1 MDIGVVDPWDE
12 VHGPRISWQIRFV
25 SSPINCWTAN
35 VAGANILT
43 SGLVMLAPATFRFQR
58 SLIASSLHQLQSSW
72 DFTYECNLKLKT
84 AAQTWHC
91 ELSTILV
98 NFGYHNWLM
107 NTFSF
112 FFGKLLVHIR
122 LLMGAQFGAGYPT
135 LPSTNSLTFVESV
148 DWHIRRPGCL
158 TGFNEHKK
166 QALWNVNNEKIKI
179 VVDEKY
185 NKPNFAWWV
194 KVHNVFTQTKPA
206 CTP

>member
-1 MDIGVVDPWDE
+1 MTIAVQWPMDIGVVDPWDE

-112 FFGKLLVHIR
+112 FLASFWSIYVC
-122 LLMGAQFGAGYPT
+122 
-135 LPSTNSLTFVESV
+135 S
-148 DWHIRRPGCL
+148 W
-158 TGFNEHKK
+158 
-166 QALWNVNNEKIKI
+166 
-179 VVDEKY
+179 
-185 NKPNFAWWV
+185 
-194 KVHNVFTQTKPA
+194 VHNLVQA
-206 CTP
+206 IQHCRVQIASHL